1 MWVAD
6 YEGKTIERI
15 DPGTN
20 KVTRSWS
27 LQASPISVMPY
38 SDQAWVV
45 EADNTMIAIDDSTKQ
60 NLGQPTASVGNQ
72 PVAAIL
78 RDTADLLQ
86 AWDVIWVASSGPPTL
101 TRIGGVI
108 RNGCGVNLPTCS
120 G

>member
-1 MWVAD
+1 M
-6 YEGKTIERI
+6 
-15 DPGTN
+15 
-20 KVTRSWS
+20 TRSWS